1 MSNTTATF
9 SYNPIA
15 HAATTAWGILTT
27 REAIR
32 WYRDTTRSFL
42 TECFLCFCEGLIVL
56 MAGTLRAGQILR
68 ELIHSAYQVILE
80 INAPIPAPV
89 LALPQGSVP
98 IALLPATA
106 MPHPDRTRI
115 ARQAIKEVARSL
127 DNMGIWDRGD
137 SVLIPPAAIVS
148 ATQDVQPKTRR
159 RGGRK
164 PKAVA

>member
-1 MSNTTATF
+1 MSTTATF
-9 SYNPIA
+9 HYNPLA

-32 WYRDTTRSFL
+32 WYRDTTKSL
-42 TECFLCFCEGLIVL
+42 LAECFLCFCEGLVVL

-80 INAPIPAPV
+80 VNAPIPTPV
-89 LALPQGSVP
+89 LALPQGPAP
-98 IALLPATA
+98 IALLPAVA
-106 MPHPDRTRI
+106 MPHPDRIRI

-127 DNMGIWDRGD
+127 DNMGIWDHG
-137 SVLIPPAAIVS
+137 SSILIPPAVIPA
-148 ATQDVQPKTRR
+148 AAQEAQPKPRR
-159 RGGRK
+159 RGRK